1 MHISM
6 NFRSVI
12 QAAEIYFSQRATF
25 LCQFLPPMRSYY
37 QLIFYEKYDDW
48 RKFCASHTKHGVYK
62 EVNNLRSGIVY
73 VFFMCIING
82 YNMK

>member
-1 MHISM
+1 M
-6 NFRSVI
+6 NLRGVI
-12 QAAEIYFSQRATF
+12 QGAELYFSQRATF

-62 EVNNLRSGIVY
+62 EVRSGNIY
-73 VFFMCIING
+73 VFFMYMIIH
-82 YNMK
+82 MSIHT